1 MVVTAVRILHRM
13 CHSKSDK
20 GASFCRSTGP
30 SKDPIELS
38 IPGEIEQIAG
48 IYNKMLVS
56 SPSRRMKNNLQG
68 FQNTPNIYLDGI
80 HSPCD
85 AIIFCLCLGFN
96 MWYSLLPEVIMT
108 LPAYN
113 CYEVIINPEVI
124 ATIRKIASVE
134 TTQITKLFLETCAN
148 LSQIWDGVSPTIST
162 TGIPGVEINPGT
174 SKGPMAESL

>member
-124 ATIRKIASVE
+124 ATIRKIASVANYE
-134 TTQITKLFLETCAN
+134 TL
-148 LSQIWDGVSPTIST
+148 
-162 TGIPGVEINPGT
+162 PGN
-174 SKGPMAESL
+174 MR